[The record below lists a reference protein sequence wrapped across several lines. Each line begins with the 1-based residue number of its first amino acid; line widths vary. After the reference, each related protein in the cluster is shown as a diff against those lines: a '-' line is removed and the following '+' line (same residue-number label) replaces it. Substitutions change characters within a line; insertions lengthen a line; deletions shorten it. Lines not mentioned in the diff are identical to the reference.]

1 MKNALL
7 KESVDSEMKIQQL
20 FKGQKYIINYFG

>member
-1 MKNALL
+1 ML

-20 FKGQKYIINYFG
+20 FKGEKYIINYYGDK